1 LKLLSDICRRQE
13 FGRTE
18 MAASGVVNYH
28 VEMTGL
34 AKGVRERSV
43 NLAVVPEI
51 ELDTMK
57 VLELRQTIEV
67 ARCSPHFMTGGQQ
80 RLSGGEANSGAGPS

>member
-1 LKLLSDICRRQE
+1 
-13 FGRTE
+13 
-18 MAASGVVNYH
+18 MAASGVVNYD
-28 VEMTGL
+28 VEMAGL
-34 AKGVRERSV
+34 AKGVHERSV

-67 ARCSPHFMTGGQQ
+67 A
-80 RLSGGEANSGAGPS
+80 

>member
-1 LKLLSDICRRQE
+1 VHFGKGKLHQPHWCKEQDLKLLSDICRRQE

-34 AKGVRERSV
+34 AKGVHERSV

-67 ARCSPHFMTGGQQ
+67 A
-80 RLSGGEANSGAGPS
+80 